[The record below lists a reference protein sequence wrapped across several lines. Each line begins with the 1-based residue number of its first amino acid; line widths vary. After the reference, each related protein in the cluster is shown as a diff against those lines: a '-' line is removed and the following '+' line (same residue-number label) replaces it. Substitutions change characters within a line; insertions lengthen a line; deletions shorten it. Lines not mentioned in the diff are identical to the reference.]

1 MGASKEQYI
10 HLTGIRPQDTIKGLQ
25 RKIKLLEEEIK
36 QLKQYDID
44 NRTTNEDKPFNG
56 DIQG

>member
-10 HLTGIRPQDTIKGLQ
+10 HLTGIKPQDIIIGLR

-36 QLKQYDID
+36 KLKHNDTN
-44 NRTTNEDKPFNG
+44 NREINEN
-56 DIQG
+56 